1 MKYLSMLVI
10 LFCIGCSPPGS
21 ENDVNPEHTY
31 KTVTIEGHEYIFISR
46 RPWSVQ
52 MAIAH
57 AGHCTAPHI
66 FTKEES

>member
-21 ENDVNPEHTY
+21 E
-31 KTVTIEGHEYIFISR
+31 EGHEYIFISR
-46 RPWSVQ
+46 RPWSGQ